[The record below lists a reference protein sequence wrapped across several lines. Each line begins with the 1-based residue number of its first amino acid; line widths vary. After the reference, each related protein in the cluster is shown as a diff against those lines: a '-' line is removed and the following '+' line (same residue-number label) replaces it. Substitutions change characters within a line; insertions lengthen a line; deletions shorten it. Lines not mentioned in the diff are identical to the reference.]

1 VRRAL
6 ELAPAAGE
14 RWVAGLAAYRL
25 GDHEQAQSF
34 FGSLAQ
40 DSTEDPWLRAA
51 SGFWAARTAAARN
64 DDVTAKSYLRFA
76 AQFPTTFYGMIADR
90 QVRVLGGAQ
99 ADTGQIVK
107 ASFRSTMDS
116 VFPPVSRPKDV
127 DPELLKFAK
136 REPRAHRAAA
146 LVQLGRTEDAREEL
160 RAGLALAK
168 SDKERGQWAKLI
180 TALGAARMERTVS
193 APRRVAAGP
202 SEYPVPTLEPANG
215 FTVDK
220 ALVYAIT
227 YQESRFNP
235 AARSPVG
242 AIGLMQLMPD
252 TAALTAGDDKLKRDT
267 AKIQEPAYN
276 LRLGQDYLTMLM
288 ERWTNYDILRTVASY
303 NGGPGSVLKTLE
315 RVGANA
321 DPLMIIE
328 SLPAQETR
336 DYVEKVMAAYWTYRR
351 QWGLDTPTLDALVR
365 GERIID
371 ARLDLV
377 QPDPIGAL
385 LTAQAVQ
392 AGQP

>member
-1 VRRAL
+1 
-6 ELAPAAGE
+6 
-14 RWVAGLAAYRL
+14 
-25 GDHEQAQSF
+25 
-34 FGSLAQ
+34 
-40 DSTEDPWLRAA
+40 
-51 SGFWAARTAAARN
+51 
-64 DDVTAKSYLRFA
+64 
-76 AQFPTTFYGMIADR
+76 
-90 QVRVLGGAQ
+90 
-99 ADTGQIVK
+99 
-107 ASFRSTMDS
+107 
-116 VFPPVSRPKDV
+116 
-127 DPELLKFAK
+127 
-136 REPRAHRAAA
+136 
-146 LVQLGRTEDAREEL
+146 
-160 RAGLALAK
+160 
-168 SDKERGQWAKLI
+168 
-180 TALGAARMERTVS
+180 
-193 APRRVAAGP
+193 
-202 SEYPVPTLEPANG
+202 
-215 FTVDK
+215 
-220 ALVYAIT
+220 
-227 YQESRFNP
+227 
-235 AARSPVG
+235 
-242 AIGLMQLMPD
+242 MQLMPD

-288 ERWTNYDILRTVASY
+288 ERWTSYDILRTVASY

-392 AGQP
+392 GGQP